1 MPKKENFP
9 LERSAQTKCLL
20 LKNNSF
26 AVGIFAGLSTL
37 LLFCY
42 SASLSLLSQL
52 ASANPPTSLSRS
64 GHLYFCLSP
73 TTTQDGESTYST
85 KNPLNQNKYKD
96 EKILL
101 KFAESGQAP
110 GWPTPELFPPCLH
123 FVSVG
128 VQPTWVCL
136 VSYLLGP
143 YRLQIQLSLSVQPKR
158 GEALQKFLLV
168 YCFSFWCSA
177 WQEKALEQFF

>member
-1 MPKKENFP
+1 MKKF
-9 LERSAQTKCLL
+9 
-20 LKNNSF
+20 
-26 AVGIFAGLSTL
+26 
-37 LLFCY
+37 Y
-42 SASLSLLSQL
+42 LSLLSL
-52 ASANPPTSLSRS
+52 AKPQGGPYQNCFLPVFILFLWVFSLQ
-64 GHLYFCLSP
+64 GCVWSP
-73 TTTQDGESTYST
+73 TCLAPTGSRYNYLCLYNPEGEKPYKSSCWFTASPFGVL

-128 VQPTWVCL
+128 VQPTRVCL

-143 YRLQIQLSLSVQPKR
+143 YRL
-158 GEALQKFLLV
+158 
-168 YCFSFWCSA
+168 
-177 WQEKALEQFF
+177 